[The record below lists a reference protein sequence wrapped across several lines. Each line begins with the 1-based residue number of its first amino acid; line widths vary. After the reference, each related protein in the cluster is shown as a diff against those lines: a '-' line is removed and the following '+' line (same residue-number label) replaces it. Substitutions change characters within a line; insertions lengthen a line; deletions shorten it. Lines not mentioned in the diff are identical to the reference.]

1 MSDFIDA
8 WPGWAKWVWLGLLLS
23 LAQATYMLWR
33 ERQRRAAGRKD
44 LQRQDSLRASGMP
57 GTALVTAARD
67 TRRRIG
73 DTLYFI
79 IELDLAVAATSA
91 TPVLSRT
98 LSVPLSPLHLADFS
112 AGKTIQVRVDP
123 ATHEVVVDQATGQP

>member
-1 MSDFIDA
+1 
-8 WPGWAKWVWLGLLLS
+8 V
-23 LAQATYMLWR
+23 
-33 ERQRRAAGRKD
+33 RAHGV
-44 LQRQDSLRASGMP
+44 AS
-57 GTALVTAARD
+57 TALVTAARD

-79 IELDLAVAATSA
+79 VELDLEVAATSA
-91 TPVLSRT
+91 TPALSRT

-123 ATHEVVVDQATGQP
+123 ASREVAVDQATG

>member
-23 LAQATYMLWR
+23 LAQAAYMLWR
-33 ERQRRAAGRKD
+33 ERQRRAAGRKHV
-44 LQRQDSLRASGMP
+44 QRQDGLRVSGLP
-57 GTALVTAARD
+57 GTARVTAARD

-79 IELDLAVAATSA
+79 IELDLEVAATSA
-91 TPVLSRT
+91 TPALSRT

-123 ATHEVVVDQATGQP
+123 ATREVVVDQATG

>member
-23 LAQATYMLWR
+23 LAQAAYMLWR
-33 ERQRRAAGRKD
+33 ERQRRAAGRK
-44 LQRQDSLRASGMP
+44 QVRRQDGLRASGLP
-57 GTALVTAARD
+57 GTARVTAARD

-79 IELDLAVAATSA
+79 IELDLEVAATSA
-91 TPVLSRT
+91 TPALSRT

-123 ATHEVVVDQATGQP
+123 ATREVVLDQATG

>member
-23 LAQATYMLWR
+23 LAQAAYMLWR
-33 ERQRRAAGRKD
+33 ERQRRAAGRK
-44 LQRQDSLRASGMP
+44 QVRRQDGLRASGLP
-57 GTALVTAARD
+57 CTARVTGARD

-79 IELDLAVAATSA
+79 IELDLEVAATSA
-91 TPVLSRT
+91 TPALSRT

-123 ATHEVVVDQATGQP
+123 ATREVVVDQATG

>member
-1 MSDFIDA
+1 MSDFFDA
-8 WPGWAKWVWLGLLLS
+8 WPSWAKWGWLGYLLS
-23 LAQATYMLWR
+23 MAQPAYMLWR
-33 ERQRRAAGRKD
+33 ERQRRAAGRRD
-44 LQRQDSLRASGMP
+44 VQRQDAVRAHGVAS
-57 GTALVTAARD
+57 TALVTAARD

-79 IELDLAVAATSA
+79 VELDLEVAATSA
-91 TPVLSRT
+91 TPALSRT

-123 ATHEVVVDQATGQP
+123 ASREVAVDQATG